1 MTAGAGRAGRV
12 RACAGA
18 FQNVYRHLA
27 VGRPRA
33 RMRRSCRFL
42 PRLIAHGI
50 GRVRACVGRRFP
62 AWGVLPAVERTWRMI
77 SSMAATRFL
86 RSTRRWYQPA
96 VREIRR
102 RAEAAPGYSSYRRTV
117 PKAVREIRRRAE
129 AAGYRFSALVSAV
142 VESVPFRL
150 RRAPEP

>member
-12 RACAGA
+12 RACAGPA
-18 FQNVYRHLA
+18 GGGAGRPDE
-27 VGRPRA
+27 GRPRA

-50 GRVRACVGRRFP
+50 GRGRACAGRRFP

-77 SSMAATRFL
+77 SSTSATRFL

-102 RAEAAPGYSSYRRTV
+102 RAEAAPGYSNYRRTA

-129 AAGYRFSALVSAV
+129 AAG
-142 VESVPFRL
+142 
-150 RRAPEP
+150 

>member
-1 MTAGAGRAGRV
+1 
-12 RACAGA
+12 
-18 FQNVYRHLA
+18 
-27 VGRPRA
+27 
-33 RMRRSCRFL
+33 
-42 PRLIAHGI
+42 
-50 GRVRACVGRRFP
+50 
-62 AWGVLPAVERTWRMI
+62 MI
-77 SSMAATRFL
+77 SSTSATRFL

-96 VREIRR
+96 MREIRR
-102 RAEAAPGYSSYRRTV
+102 RAEAA